1 MYSKRKMIW
10 YAFILVAGIVL
21 LVLGCIGTLD
31 SFWSGFGGGIA
42 AVGLVRLINGAK
54 YRRNPSLAKQMDIS
68 QKDERVSFI
77 ATRARAWA
85 FYISALGSAAA
96 VLVLKFMGRE
106 ELALGISFVLCG
118 MLVIYSAAFA
128 ILQRK
133 Y

>member
-10 YAFILVAGIVL
+10 YTFILAAGIVL
-21 LVLGCIGTLD
+21 IVLSCIGTLD

-42 AVGLVRLINGAK
+42 AVGLVRLINGVK
-54 YRRNPSLAKQMDIS
+54 YRRDPSLAKQMDVS

-85 FYISALGSAAA
+85 FHISALGSAAA

-106 ELALGISFVLCG
+106 ELAMCVSLVLCG
-118 MLVIYSAAFA
+118 MLVVYSAVFA
-128 ILQRK
+128 VLQRK

>member
-10 YAFILVAGIVL
+10 YTFILVAGIVL

-42 AVGLVRLINGAK
+42 ALGLAV
-54 YRRNPSLAKQMDIS
+54 
-68 QKDERVSFI
+68 
-77 ATRARAWA
+77 
-85 FYISALGSAAA
+85 A
-96 VLVLKFMGRE
+96 VLVLEFMGQKD
-106 ELALGISFVLCG
+106 LAMSVSFVLCG
-118 MLVIYSAAFA
+118 MLVVYSAVFA

>member
-10 YAFILVAGIVL
+10 YTFILAAGIVL
-21 LVLGCIGTLD
+21 IVLSCIGTLD

-42 AVGLVRLINGAK
+42 AVGLVRLINGVK
-54 YRRNPSLAKQMDIS
+54 YRRDPSLAKKMDVS

-85 FYISALGSAAA
+85 FHISALGSAAA

-106 ELALGISFVLCG
+106 ELAMCVSLVLCG
-118 MLVIYSAAFA
+118 MLVVYSAVFA
-128 ILQRK
+128 VLQRK

>member
-10 YAFILVAGIVL
+10 YTFILVAGIVL

-42 AVGLVRLINGAK
+42 AVGLVRLINGVK
-54 YRRNPSLAKQMDIS
+54 YRRNPSLAKQMDVS
-68 QKDERVSFI
+68 QNDERVSFI

-85 FYISALGSAAA
+85 FYISALGLAVA
-96 VLVLKFMGRE
+96 VLVLEFMGQKD
-106 ELALGISFVLCG
+106 LAMSVSFVLCG

>member
-10 YAFILVAGIVL
+10 YTFILAAGIVL
-21 LVLGCIGTLD
+21 IVLSCIGTLD

-42 AVGLVRLINGAK
+42 AVGLVRLINGVK
-54 YRRNPSLAKQMDIS
+54 YRRDPGLAKQMDVS

-85 FYISALGSAAA
+85 FHISAVGSAAA

-106 ELALGISFVLCG
+106 ELAMCVSLVLCG
-118 MLVIYSAAFA
+118 MLVVYSAVFA
-128 ILQRK
+128 VLQRK

>member
-10 YAFILVAGIVL
+10 YTFILAAGIVL
-21 LVLGCIGTLD
+21 IVLSCIGTLD

-42 AVGLVRLINGAK
+42 AVGLVRLINGVK
-54 YRRNPSLAKQMDIS
+54 YRRDPGLAKQMDVS

-85 FYISALGSAAA
+85 FHISALGSAAA

-106 ELALGISFVLCG
+106 ELAMCVSLVLCG
-118 MLVIYSAAFA
+118 MLVVYSAVFA
-128 ILQRK
+128 VLQRK

>member
-1 MYSKRKMIW
+1 MLS
-10 YAFILVAGIVL
+10 
-21 LVLGCIGTLD
+21 CIGTLD

-42 AVGLVRLINGAK
+42 AVGLVRLINGVK
-54 YRRNPSLAKQMDIS
+54 YRRDPGLAKQMDVS

-85 FYISALGSAAA
+85 FHISAFGSAAA

-106 ELALGISFVLCG
+106 ELAMCVSLVLCG
-118 MLVIYSAAFA
+118 MLVVYSAVFA
-128 ILQRK
+128 VLQRK